1 MRKVVGGMTNDEIP
15 NDETANGRRAARHE
29 TQVGPWQLPPT
40 VAGQD
45 PDPRT
50 VAIHRPTR
58 NEPCSPTC
66 IAKSSELR
74 RHAIGIRH
82 SFVIG
87 YLVIRHFPVS
97 SRPKNVPMPKTRTSS
112 ASPGARPRTSIY
124 PSATGTATRTLP
136 APARYRGTASRCSL
150 RSGENERCQGAACR
164 RAASNGAVAWRA
176 PPDL

>member
-1 MRKVVGGMTNDEIP
+1 MTNDEIP

-66 IAKSSELR
+66 IAKSSKLR
-74 RHAIGIRH
+74 RHAIGVRLRSAEFVIRASSFIRH
-82 SFVIG
+82 S
-87 YLVIRHFPVS
+87 RVS
-97 SRPKNVPMPKTRTSS
+97 VKPKSVPKPQTRTFS

-164 RAASNGAVAWRA
+164 RAASSGAVAWRA